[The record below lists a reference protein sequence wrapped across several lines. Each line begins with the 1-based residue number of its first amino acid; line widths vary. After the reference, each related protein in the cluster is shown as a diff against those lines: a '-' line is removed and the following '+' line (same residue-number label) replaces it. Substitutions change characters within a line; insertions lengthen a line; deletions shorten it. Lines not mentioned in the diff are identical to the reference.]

1 MSLNA
6 LHTVLDLIKNKNDIL
21 IITLNGQSPQIHRH
35 FKRDYVRTGGVAIYQ
50 NSNDTTN
57 ILTPNMDIILKNTG
71 DVNVRRTGVVDI
83 CLAICK
89 TNNRVE
95 IVIVIIYISPNTKI

>member
-1 MSLNA
+1 
-6 LHTVLDLIKNKNDIL
+6 
-21 IITLNGQSPQIHRH
+21 
-35 FKRDYVRTGGVAIYQ
+35 
-50 NSNDTTN
+50 
-57 ILTPNMDIILKNTG
+57 MDIILKNTG

-95 IVIVIIYISPNTKI
+95 IVIVIIYISPNTKICDVNISTASDDFVWLL